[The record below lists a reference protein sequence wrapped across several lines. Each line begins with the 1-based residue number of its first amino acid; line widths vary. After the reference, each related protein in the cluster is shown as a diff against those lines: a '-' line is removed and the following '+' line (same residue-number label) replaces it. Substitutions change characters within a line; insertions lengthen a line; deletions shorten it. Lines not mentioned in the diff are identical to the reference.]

1 MHLADLHLGA
11 SLAYLGER
19 ARERSRDLEDAFA
32 RALALAPARNVHAI
46 VIAGDLFD
54 SFRPQPDLVAR
65 VKSLLEN
72 AANEGIPII
81 LISGTHDSHRYSRS
95 VYRREKFP
103 GVDILLDN
111 GATICKRLSGRDVY
125 FYGFTGGTEAVDRSG
140 AFRRNDKEGIHVA
153 LVHGSVTEAE
163 HWSKSSRDFSL
174 RPRDL
179 EQSGFDY
186 VALGHH
192 HNFKEFRCGSV
203 TAVYPG
209 TLEGLKFGENGD
221 RHATISE
228 VGETTANIEKIRINR
243 RTLTEVAVNLSTD
256 GIESN
261 ETLAE
266 ALRKYSDPSVLLKAT
281 LSGTANFIPEKQQLE
296 DRLAN
301 HFFHLEIVDCATLFE
316 SDMVGSIMRENTVRG
331 LFVRKLLERIED
343 VSGEDKEAA
352 ELALR
357 LGIEEFSRVHD
368 ENRQNID

>member
-19 ARERSRDLEDAFA
+19 AAERSRDLEDAFA
-32 RALALAPARNVHAI
+32 RALALATARNVHAI

-54 SFRPQPDLVAR
+54 SFRPQPDLVVR

-81 LISGTHDSHRYSRS
+81 LIPGTHDSHRYSRS
-95 VYRREKFP
+95 VYRSEKFP

-111 GATICKRLSGRDVY
+111 GATICKRLDGHDVY
-125 FYGFTGGTEAVDRSG
+125 FYGFSGGPEAVDQSG
-140 AFRRNDKEGIHVA
+140 AFRRNDREGGIHVA
-153 LVHGSVTEAE
+153 LVHGPVTEAE
-163 HWSKSSRDFSL
+163 HWSTSSRDFPL

-179 EQSGFDY
+179 EKSGFGY

-192 HNFKEFRCGSV
+192 HNFKEFRRGSV

-221 RHATISE
+221 RHVTISE
-228 VGETTANIEKIRINR
+228 VGEAGANIEKIKINR

-261 ETLAE
+261 EALAE
-266 ALRKYSDPSVLLKAT
+266 ALRKYSDASVLLKAT
-281 LSGTANFIPEKQQLE
+281 LSGTANFIPEKRQLE
-296 DRLAN
+296 GRLAS
-301 HFFHLEIVDCATLFE
+301 HFFHLEIVDRATLFE

-368 ENRQNID
+368 ENR